1 MLNSLRRLLS
11 ELESP
16 VEFSFRKKKKKQQ
29 RCWNAYHH
37 GNADMV
43 NGFQRTV
50 ISTTVLLKVSLPI
63 LRRGKK

>member
-16 VEFSFRKKKKKQQ
+16 VEFSFRKKKQKQ